1 MTCDSRGWD
10 CCFPFFSFCPDA
22 RNRSREHKDP
32 PDLPAH
38 QGPLVR
44 RDQPVHKARQD
55 RKGKPVWLVLWAHR
69 VLLVL
74 PVPSGQLARKG
85 SPDLPVVA
93 DPLGLLGL
101 GEKLVRKGQLVP
113 LDRKESAVRR
123 GLQGRLERRV
133 LMEPLVHPVLLVH
146 PGHKVRRGLRAQRHS
161 LHL

>member
-55 RKGKPVWLVLWAHR
+55 RKGKPVWLVLW
-69 VLLVL
+69 
-74 PVPSGQLARKG
+74 
-85 SPDLPVVA
+85 
-93 DPLGLLGL
+93 
-101 GEKLVRKGQLVP
+101 RKGQLVP

-133 LMEPLVHPVLLVH
+133 LMEPPVHPVLLVH